1 MKARKQKHPAKW
13 KLIIKQKLMIKR
25 KLINKQKKLIPLIFV
40 LLFTLCTSVV
50 LLIHSYTMRVY
61 THCSAEAGTEILA
74 QDFLKNPKKSAV
86 FIENSPEI
94 NSSIPGDYNVKIKS
108 GIFTYNCVLTIQDTI
123 PPKADIKN
131 VYIEPGEIVNPEDF
145 VNEINDVTKVT
156 VSFAVK
162 PDYSIYG
169 QQKISLLL
177 TDEGKNT
184 SVYEA
189 SLITRPTKHE
199 ITIEAGETLPA
210 LTDFLLIKNQEAQF
224 VTSVSEMD
232 TTQTGDYPIE
242 ISTEQTNYT
251 TILHIQDTT
260 PPELILRDIERYTY
274 DTININEFV
283 VSAED
288 TSSVTLSYVT
298 KPDLTKTGRQPVTV
312 KASDE
317 SGNFVEKTTVLTLK
331 EDLEPPIINGIQNIF
346 AYIGDKI
353 SYKKGITILDNCDAN
368 AELIIDTSLV
378 RSDIEGDYPV
388 TYTARD
394 KSGNESVQ
402 TVTLSLRERPYSQE
416 KVNALADEVLTQ
428 IITENMTGYDKLL
441 AIYNWIQDNVYF
453 IEHSEKDNWLKAAYE
468 GFTEHKGDCYVFAS
482 TAKALLTRAGI
493 PNRDIHKIPTT
504 YQHFWNLVDIGE
516 GWHHFDSCPRDDFP
530 FLCYIDDAT
539 LMEISRYNNGYH
551 TYDKTIFTD
560 IY

>member
-1 MKARKQKHPAKW
+1 MKARKQKHIAKR
-13 KLIIKQKLMIKR
+13 KLMIKQKL
-25 KLINKQKKLIPLIFV
+25 INKRKKLIPLIFI
-40 LLFTLCTSVV
+40 LIFTICTSIAV
-50 LLIHSYTMRVY
+50 LIHSYTMRVY
-61 THCSAEAGTEILA
+61 AHCSAEAGTEILA
-74 QDFLKNPKKSAV
+74 KDFLKNPKKSAV
-86 FIENSPEI
+86 FMENSPEI

-123 PPKADIKN
+123 PPKADTKN
-131 VYIEPGEIVNPEDF
+131 VYIEPGEIVKPEDF
-145 VNEINDVTKVT
+145 ITEVNDVTKVT
-156 VSFAVK
+156 ASFAVQ

-169 QQKISLLL
+169 QQKISVLL

-184 SVYEA
+184 SVYEVL
-189 SLITRPTKHE
+189 LITRPTKHE

-210 LTDFLLIKNQEAQF
+210 LTDFLLIENQEAQF

-232 TTQTGDYPIE
+232 TSQTGDYHIE

-260 PPELILRDIERYTY
+260 PPELTLRDIECYTC
-274 DTININEFV
+274 DTIDINDFV

-288 TSSVTLSYVT
+288 ASSVTLSYV
-298 KPDLTKTGRQPVTV
+298 KEPDMTKTGRQSVTI

-317 SGNFVEKTTVLTLK
+317 SGNSVEKTAVLTLN
-331 EDLEPPIINGIQNIF
+331 EDLEPPVINGVQNIF

-353 SYKKGITILDNCDAN
+353 SYKKGVTISDNYDTN
-368 AELIIDTSLV
+368 PQLIIDTSLIQ
-378 RSDIEGDYPV
+378 SDIEGDYPV
-388 TYTARD
+388 TYTAKD

-402 TVTLSLRERPYSQE
+402 TITLSLRERPYSQE
-416 KVNALADEVLTQ
+416 KVDALADEILAQ

-441 AIYNWIQDNVYF
+441 AIYNWIQDNIYF

-468 GFTEHKGDCYVFAS
+468 GFTEHKGDCYVFACS
-482 TAKALLTRAGI
+482 AKALLTRAGI
-493 PNRDIHKIPTT
+493 PNRDINKIPTT

-516 GWHHFDSCPRDDFP
+516 GWYHFDSCPRDDFP

-539 LMEISRYNNGYH
+539 LMEISRYRDGYH
-551 TYDKTIFTD
+551 TYDRTIFTD
-560 IY
+560 IK